1 MSGGLFFDNKIYMF
15 IGSYILPHKIFS
27 FFYVCGQLC
36 GQYVDGMWTVNVD
49 GKDGVTA
56 TAMLIHIRTIPIAN
70 K

>member
-1 MSGGLFFDNKIYMF
+1 MLVRYFR
-15 IGSYILPHKIFS
+15 S
-27 FFYVCGQLC
+27 FMYVDGTC
-36 GQYVDGMWTVNVD
+36 GQYVDGMWTVYVD